1 MKQHR
6 IIGLLGLLLVF
17 VLIVSGCAIG
27 HASATAT
34 APREKIVFWH
44 EMTGPAA
51 DQLKKFATQ
60 FNASQKKYQ
69 IVPEFEGTY
78 NEAVQKKSCR
88 LMVPALH
95 RQFFN
100 RWMCPQVNCIMPK

>member
-78 NEAVQKKSCR
+78 NEAVQKNLADSWYQRFTGNFSIDGCVHK
-88 LMVPALH
+88 
-95 RQFFN
+95 
-100 RWMCPQVNCIMPK
+100 